1 MLHLDYLADILVLL
15 GASVVLVFLSRRLR
29 TSPVIGYLAAGIL
42 IGPHVFGVFT
52 NLEDAQPLAE
62 LGIVFLMFSIGL
74 ELSIKRLKALRKE
87 VFGLGGMQL
96 AVTAVLVGGVALMMG
111 VSITGSV
118 VIGAG
123 LALSSTAI
131 VLPVLAERG
140 ELSSRTGRTSFSILL
155 LQDLAIVPL
164 LALLPLLGGATG
176 GATDFLAIAKSIGLA
191 AVAVAA
197 ILIAG
202 RYLLR
207 PLMRQVAAMNTQE
220 VFLAIIL
227 LSVLGTAWATE
238 QVGLSMTMGAF
249 LAGLMLG
256 ETEFRHQVELD
267 IKPFQQLL
275 MGLFFITIGMA
286 IDLGFV
292 AENWWQVAVLVLTLL
307 VIKFSVIFILCR
319 LMMGLGLSVSARVGL
334 TLCQGG
340 EFALVLLTSAVR
352 DDLLPDDVSRMV
364 IAVVSVTMVLTPLLV
379 VAAAFIGSRLE
390 KVTKIGL
397 AALEEENLDL
407 TDHIVIIGFGRFG
420 RNVARI
426 AENHKIPYVAF
437 DMNPIRVQHG
447 RDKGVP
453 IYYGDGARAELLWGV
468 GIDRARALVT
478 TMDEDPPVVT
488 NLVDT
493 IHRRL
498 PDLAILARA
507 ADEQHATALREA
519 GATSAVPD
527 ALASS
532 MHLAQS
538 ILRQFDLPDKDL
550 TQMVEEFTKG

>member
-1 MLHLDYLADILVLL
+1 MHHLDYLGDILVLL

-42 IGPHVFGVFT
+42 IGPHLLGVFT
-52 NLEDAQPLAE
+52 KLEDAQPLAE

-74 ELSIKRLKALRKE
+74 ELSFQRLKALRTE
-87 VFGLGGMQL
+87 VFGLGGLQL
-96 AVTAVLVGGVALMMG
+96 VVTGLLVGGLAWLAG
-111 VSITGSV
+111 VSLSGSI

-140 ELSSRTGRTSFSILL
+140 ELSSRAGRTTFSILL

-164 LALLPLLGGATG
+164 LALLPLLGAG
-176 GATDFLAIAKSIGLA
+176 GGGDTDFGALAKAIGLA
-191 AVAVAA
+191 AAAVIA
-197 ILIAG
+197 ILVAG
-202 RYLLR
+202 RFLLR
-207 PLMRQVAAMNTQE
+207 PLLRQVAALNTQE

-227 LSVLGTAWATE
+227 LSALGTAWATE

-256 ETEFRHQVELD
+256 ETEFRHQVEMD

-286 IDLGFV
+286 IDLPFV
-292 AENWWQVAVLVLTLL
+292 ANHWWQVSLLVLALL
-307 VIKFSVIFILCR
+307 TIKAIVIFTLCR
-319 LMMGLGLSVSARVGL
+319 LVMRLSFAISLQVGL
-334 TLCQGG
+334 VLSQGG

-352 DDLLPDDVSRMV
+352 GDLLPDDVSRMV

-379 VAAAFIGSRLE
+379 TGAAFISSRLG
-390 KVTKIGL
+390 KVTSIGL
-397 AALEEENLDL
+397 AALEQENLDL
-407 TDHIVIIGFGRFG
+407 HDHIVIIGFGRFVQ
-420 RNVARI
+420 NVARI

-447 RDKGVP
+447 RDRGLP
-453 IYYGDGARAELLWGV
+453 IHYGDGARPDLLWGV

-478 TMDEDPPVVT
+478 TMDEDPPIVT
-488 NLVDT
+488 NLVQVV
-493 IHRRL
+493 HRRL
-498 PDLAILARA
+498 PELAILARA
-507 ADEQHATALREA
+507 ADEHHAEDLFEA

-532 MHLAQS
+532 MHLAQA
-538 ILRQFDLPDKDL
+538 ILRQFELPDKEL
-550 TQMVEEFTKG
+550 SKMVEEYTRN